1 MHANFQ
7 VVMCDI
13 ETDDSRLQVIVF
25 IPVLCGHI
33 GTQGFNIFLRYGE
46 IHREKKV
53 NDKTAFRLR
62 SVVDWYRMPSFG
74 FNPFAKRIN
83 VFTTGVEMGDA
94 KRYYSRDVIRIG
106 GERVAVN
113 PILTPGEPGRE
124 QRTQF
129 EEEVHEM
136 VQRQNNYSFDDSKKL
151 KFVEKNKVVNTPDDD
166 WAGLRTSSEY
176 AQLLEEKKRRRE
188 LGRYQLPSVRESV
201 DCYG

>member
-1 MHANFQ
+1 
-7 VVMCDI
+7 
-13 ETDDSRLQVIVF
+13 
-25 IPVLCGHI
+25 
-33 GTQGFNIFLRYGE
+33 
-46 IHREKKV
+46 
-53 NDKTAFRLR
+53 
-62 SVVDWYRMPSFG
+62 
-74 FNPFAKRIN
+74 
-83 VFTTGVEMGDA
+83 MGDA

-201 DCYG
+201 DCSGSNEIEEVIAYERNKPANREDDLASLPTRLCRIYAKIEVLRRKYEDSERLQLLEESAREKPLSVTLDREVDELLSLYQLKTNLS

>member
-1 MHANFQ
+1 MHADFQ
-7 VVMCDI
+7 VVVCDI
-13 ETDDSRLQVIVF
+13 ETDDSRLQVVVLM
-25 IPVLCGHI
+25 PVLCGHI
-33 GTQGFNIFLRYGE
+33 GTQGFNIFLRNGE
-46 IHREKKV
+46 THRVKKV

-62 SVVDWYRMPSFG
+62 SVVDWYAMPSFG
-74 FNPFAKRIN
+74 FNPFATRIN

-106 GERVAVN
+106 GERVTVN

-129 EEEVHEM
+129 EDHS
-136 VQRQNNYSFDDSKKL
+136 YDDSKKL
-151 KFVEKNKVVNTPDDD
+151 KFVEKKRVVNTLDDD
-166 WAGLRTSSEY
+166 WAELRTSSEY

-188 LGRYQLPSVRESV
+188 LGRYQLPSVRESI